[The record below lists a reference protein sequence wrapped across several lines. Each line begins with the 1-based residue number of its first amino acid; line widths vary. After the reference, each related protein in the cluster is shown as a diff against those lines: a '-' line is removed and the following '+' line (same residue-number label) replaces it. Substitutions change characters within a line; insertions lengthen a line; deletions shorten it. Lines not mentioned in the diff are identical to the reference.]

1 MSEILTDYS
10 LLCRDRSSRTVA
22 SLAGHQKLGTENEK
36 GRLCVIKWISATDLA
51 ETDLFVYSARK
62 CMTWWTHVV
71 VSRLPEDEADDTAEQ
86 QDDTEREQQATAQR
100 EVDLQNK

>member
-1 MSEILTDYS
+1 
-10 LLCRDRSSRTVA
+10 
-22 SLAGHQKLGTENEK
+22 
-36 GRLCVIKWISATDLA
+36 
-51 ETDLFVYSARK
+51 
-62 CMTWWTHVV
+62 VV